1 MLMRQNRSFGMYKL
15 GKRLFLTFSILTPI
29 LLVTGCATVDEQ
41 HPMLVTKE
49 FKPGEK
55 QEPFA
60 SVYFIRPKP
69 YKSKGVANKKIY
81 IEYQGKLLL
90 SIDEGNYIL
99 LRIKP
104 SSGGIKVFNQTKFT
118 NKQEPITVWRE
129 RKYTFIEGKTY
140 FIYLKRD
147 DEGFRGIFFD
157 PQPVHLEQA
166 KKLIDTTWARGE
178 ARDAPID
185 KLVHVDEAPDSAI
198 QGQTPALPENVYK
211 HEHYFK

>member
-1 MLMRQNRSFGMYKL
+1 MHKQ
-15 GKRLFLTFSILTPI
+15 GKQLFI
-29 LLVTGCATVDEQ
+29 LLFILVQTLLIAGCASVDEQ
-41 HPMLVTKE
+41 NPMLITK
-49 FKPGEK
+49 KYKSGEQ
-55 QEPFA
+55 QEAYA
-60 SVYFIRPKP
+60 SVYFIRPRP
-69 YKSKGVANKKIY
+69 YKSKGVADKKIY
-81 IEYQGKLLL
+81 VEYKGKLLL
-90 SIDEGNYIL
+90 SIDEGNYTL

-104 SSGGIKVFNQTKFT
+104 SSGEIKVFNQTKFT

-147 DEGFRGIFFD
+147 NEEFRGVFYD

-166 KKLIDTTWARGE
+166 KKLLDHTWADGE

-185 KLVHVDEAPDSAI
+185 KLVNVSEPPDSAI

-211 HEHYFK
+211 DEKYFK